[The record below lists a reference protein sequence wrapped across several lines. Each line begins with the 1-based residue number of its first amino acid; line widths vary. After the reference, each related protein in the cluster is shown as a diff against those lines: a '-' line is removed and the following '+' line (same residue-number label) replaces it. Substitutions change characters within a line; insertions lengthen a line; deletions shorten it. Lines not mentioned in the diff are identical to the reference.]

1 MSYKERFTTCRDG
14 NALFRCHWSVDEP
27 RVAFVI
33 SHGYGEHSG
42 RYGLLARDLNA
53 AGASV
58 YAYDHRGMGRS
69 AGEAGQIPTYPK
81 HVEDLGEV
89 LADVRALVS
98 CKICLLGH
106 SYGGS
111 VAVRH
116 LATSGSPGIVS
127 ALVLSSPAFRLVPNK
142 LLQPFA
148 RLLARWYPKFETP
161 GVELDAL
168 SRDRAVGE
176 DAAADP
182 LYYDGRIQAETGAQL
197 IAAGRE
203 AMAAAGQ
210 IHLPLLAFHGTA
222 DRIADHK
229 STRNFVDQYAG
240 TPKSFH
246 ALDGFYHET
255 LNEPDRATV
264 VKLIVDFIDSF

>member
-1 MSYKERFTTCRDG
+1 MSYRERFTACRDG

-27 RVAFVI
+27 SVAVVI
-33 SHGYGEHSG
+33 AHGYGEHSG
-42 RYGLLARDLNA
+42 RYQHLAGELNA

-69 AGEAGQIPTYPK
+69 AGESGQIPAYPT
-81 HVEDLGEV
+81 HVEDLAEV
-89 LADVRALVS
+89 LTDIRSLVS

-111 VAVRH
+111 IAVRY
-116 LATSGSPGIVS
+116 LATTEAPEIVS
-127 ALVLSSPAFRLVPNK
+127 ALILSSPAFRLVPNK

-148 RLLARWYPKFETP
+148 GLLARWYPTFETP
-161 GVELDAL
+161 GVELGAL
-168 SRDRAVGE
+168 SRDPAVGE
-176 DAAADP
+176 AAAADP

-197 IAAGRE
+197 IAAGRD
-203 AMAAAGQ
+203 ALDAAGK
-210 IHLPLLAFHGTA
+210 IDLPLLAFHGTA

-229 STRNFVDQYAG
+229 ATRQFVDRYAG

-255 LNEPDRATV
+255 LNEPDRGSV
-264 VKLIVDFIDSF
+264 VETIVSFINSL